1 MGITVVP
8 REIKIKLQPKKLNG
22 PRKSRC
28 IDEIFYIHHVT
39 VTWLMWCLRYFQFEC
54 LLHLQSQ
61 AAQALHLKLDE
72 FEFSQYFIEIN
83 KENTSLNLPFV
94 CSCGGLVWQNVLPL
108 NYLKVGFKWLSTQ
121 WCAFA
126 ICISSIIPWV
136 LTICKDISVKK
147 FWQMVLVLKR
157 LRKEKCVGV
166 VPFAKHQ
173 KTCEK
178 EMCQSYTICK
188 TPDNVWP
195 LVKTNHPP
203 AQKEAWHWS
212 NQTIMVTKTTVVS
225 VKSGKKGIPR
235 KVLLFLPENFHRDE
249 RFIWILHGITGFS
262 IQMVSAPC
270 LPHRGPL
277 KNALMPLG

>member
-1 MGITVVP
+1 
-8 REIKIKLQPKKLNG
+8 
-22 PRKSRC
+22 
-28 IDEIFYIHHVT
+28 
-39 VTWLMWCLRYFQFEC
+39 MWCLRYFQFEC

-61 AAQALHLKLDE
+61 ASQALHLKLDE
-72 FEFSQYFIEIN
+72 FEFSRYLIEIN
-83 KENTSLNLPFV
+83 KENTSLNLPVV

-121 WCAFA
+121 CCAFA
-126 ICISSIIPWV
+126 ICISSIIPWA

-147 FWQMVLVLKR
+147 FWQMVLVLKTFAKR
-157 LRKEKCVGV
+157 ECVGV
-166 VPFAKHQ
+166 IPFAKHK

-212 NQTIMVTKTTVVS
+212 NQTIMVKKFRS
-225 VKSGKKGIPR
+225 FRLKAGKR
-235 KVLLFLPENFHRDE
+235 EYLE
-249 RFIWILHGITGFS
+249 RFYFFCRKISTG
-262 IQMVSAPC
+262 MNVSFEFFTE
-270 LPHRGPL
+270 LPGFL
-277 KNALMPLG
+277 YKW

>member
-1 MGITVVP
+1 
-8 REIKIKLQPKKLNG
+8 
-22 PRKSRC
+22 
-28 IDEIFYIHHVT
+28 
-39 VTWLMWCLRYFQFEC
+39 MWCLRYFQFEC

-121 WCAFA
+121 CCAFA

-188 TPDNVWP
+188 TPENVWERNVSELCHLQNTRKRVRKKCVRVIP
-195 LVKTNHPP
+195 FAKHQITCGRWLKQITLRLKRKPGIG
-203 AQKEAWHWS
+203 
-212 NQTIMVTKTTVVS
+212 QT
-225 VKSGKKGIPR
+225 R
-235 KVLLFLPENFHRDE
+235 L
-249 RFIWILHGITGFS
+249 
-262 IQMVSAPC
+262 
-270 LPHRGPL
+270 
-277 KNALMPLG
+277 